1 MGQYRSR
8 EDYSITSSA
17 LATKVRGTVTPSAF
31 AVLRSITISNFV
43 EGRSHRQGD
52 KKSDRRGRWRAR
64 RKRIGQASGGAS
76 PLSCFNAGPGD
87 RPACRAAGGT

>member
-43 EGRSHRQGD
+43 EGRSHRQGE
-52 KKSDRRGRWRAR
+52 
-64 RKRIGQASGGAS
+64 
-76 PLSCFNAGPGD
+76 
-87 RPACRAAGGT
+87 